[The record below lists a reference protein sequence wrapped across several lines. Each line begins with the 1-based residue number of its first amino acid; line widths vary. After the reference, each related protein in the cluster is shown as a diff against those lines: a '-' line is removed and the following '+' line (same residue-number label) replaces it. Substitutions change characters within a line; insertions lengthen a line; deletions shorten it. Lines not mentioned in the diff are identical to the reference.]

1 MFILVPAWP
10 RSEEAPRLTSLLVG
24 VTVLCFLV
32 SWPWQQNRQ
41 SVVSQAHYAD
51 QARELAQ
58 ILLSGNDLKPEDRA
72 LLEAEQTKEPFP
84 DPAILALY
92 QRINS
97 DSLYLSSDARYRW
110 SQAYPAFE
118 SMARAVTAHPGLSQ
132 PFEMFGFR
140 PSTGW
145 FPGILTHMFLHG
157 GWLHIFFNMLFLW
170 TAGVVL
176 EGQLGAALLPLYFAS
191 GVVAAWAQAT
201 WGPPTTQVMVGA
213 SGAIAGLMGFAL
225 VAMPGARITL
235 FYLSGAL
242 SARAGTFESPL
253 WFCIPLWALQQVF
266 MMLMPMK
273 GELANVGYV
282 AHVGGFSFG
291 ALVGLVYRLL
301 KN

>member
-1 MFILVPAWP
+1 MFLLVPAWP
-10 RSEEAPRLTSLLVG
+10 RSEEAPRLTSILVG

-32 SWPWQQNRQ
+32 TWPWQQSEQ

-58 ILLSGNDLKPEDRA
+58 ILLSGNDLKPEDRPLLEKEQSQAPYPGPA
-72 LLEAEQTKEPFP
+72 LLAF
-84 DPAILALY
+84 Y
-92 QRINS
+92 QRINA
-97 DSLYLSSDARYRW
+97 DPLYLSGDARYRW
-110 SQAYPAFE
+110 SQTYPAFQ
-118 SMARAVTAHPGLSQ
+118 SMARAVTLHPGLSQ

-140 PSTGW
+140 ASTGW

-157 GWLHIFFNMLFLW
+157 GWLHLFFNMLFLW

-176 EGQLGAALLPLYFAS
+176 EEHLGVFLLPLYLA
-191 GVVAAWAQAT
+191 GGIAAAWAQST

-225 VAMPGARITL
+225 LAMPSARITL
-235 FYLSGAL
+235 FYVYLTL
-242 SARAGTFESPL
+242 SARSGTFESPL

-266 MMLMPMK
+266 MMLMPLK

-282 AHVGGFSFG
+282 AHLGGFTFG
-291 ALVGLVYRLL
+291 ALAGLIYHSL

>member
-10 RSEEAPRLTSLLVG
+10 RSEEAPRLTGILVG

-32 SWPWQQNRQ
+32 TWPWQQSQQ

-51 QARELAQ
+51 QARALAQ

-72 LLEAEQTKEPFP
+72 LLEKQQSKEPYP

-92 QRINS
+92 QRINA
-97 DSLYLSSDARYRW
+97 DSLYLSGDARYRW

-118 SMARAVTAHPGLSQ
+118 SMARAVVLHPGLSQ

-157 GWLHIFFNMLFLW
+157 GWLHLFFNMLFLW
-170 TAGVVL
+170 TAGIVL
-176 EGQLGAALLPLYFAS
+176 EGELGRYLLPLYIAS
-191 GVVAAWAQAT
+191 GIVAAWAQTT
-201 WGPPTTQVMVGA
+201 WGPPSNQVMVGA

-225 VAMPGARITL
+225 FAMPSACITL
-235 FYLSGAL
+235 FYAYSSL
-242 SARAGTFESPL
+242 SARAGTFQSPL
-253 WFCIPLWALQQVF
+253 WFCIPLWVLQQVL
-266 MMLMPMK
+266 MALMPLK

-282 AHVGGFSFG
+282 AHVGGFTFG
-291 ALVGLVYRLL
+291 ALAGLGYRFL
-301 KN
+301 